1 MWWLSK
7 FALPIK
13 RINLNIGYLCGMRFD
28 IISAVPGLL
37 EGLLGYSIPKRGCDK
52 GLAEIHLHN
61 LHDYGLGKYK
71 QIDDTPFGG
80 GAGMVLM
87 PEPLSIVIETLKSER
102 NYDQIIYLTPD
113 GMPLKQGLANQ
124 LSLGDNLMLICGHY
138 KGIDHRVRDL
148 YVTME
153 ISLGDF
159 VLSGGEIAA
168 AAVVDSV
175 IRLLPGVLGDEESA
189 LSDSFQDDLLAPPLY
204 TRPEVFQGIRVPDVL
219 TTGNHPKIAQW
230 KHEQALERTMRLR
243 PDLLGDEE
251 I

>member
-1 MWWLSK
+1 ML
-7 FALPIK
+7 
-13 RINLNIGYLCGMRFD
+13 G
-28 IISAVPGLL
+28 
-37 EGLLGYSIPKRGCDK
+37 GLLGYSIPKRACDK
-52 GLAEIHLHN
+52 GLAEIHMHN

-87 PEPLSIVIETLKSER
+87 PEPLKSER
-102 NYDQIIYLTPD
+102 KYDQVVYLTPD
-113 GMPLKQGLANQ
+113 GLPLKQGLSNQ
-124 LSLGDNLMLICGHY
+124 LSLGENVMLICGHY

-175 IRLLPGVLGDEESA
+175 VRLLPGVLGDEESA

-204 TRPEVFQGIRVPDVL
+204 TRPEVFNGLRVPDVL

-251 I
+251 M